1 MGGVFG
7 RLAKTSGDSGKPTL
21 QVDCNRRNC
30 NPSSAALLASA
41 TPRHFPGTEAPGTS
55 SSPATVNVA
64 PCDQSSKPCTRMQSP
79 QRSSCSCAHWAWRE
93 PPTLKANR
101 KHGATIAFRAH
112 MCHNALALIGP
123 AKSLHASP
131 QSTKTLRCM
140 LRPPLDAPHGF
151 QELGGRQWRCFAANT
166 NNNGNFVFKRTL
178 LPRSLVQG
186 QPKDPEKKM
195 RSLPS

>member
-1 MGGVFG
+1 
-7 RLAKTSGDSGKPTL
+7 
-21 QVDCNRRNC
+21 
-30 NPSSAALLASA
+30 
-41 TPRHFPGTEAPGTS
+41 
-55 SSPATVNVA
+55 
-64 PCDQSSKPCTRMQSP
+64 MQSP

-186 QPKDPEKKM
+186 QPKDPEKKDEITSIIILSTQDM
-195 RSLPS
+195 RLIEGFPCQNPLAATRSCESKIHCSKCLYKSGLDGNPRYLAMPAPSPAPSPTGVSW